1 MKEDL
6 IMEHQEWMNDV
17 RLKNIDTKKL
27 EFLQKLVFE
36 SSNLTEKQKIP
47 FLMALANKAQK
58 DKVKFSRE
66 ETLEIIEVL
75 KNYSTQDE
83 LQKINSIL
91 KVFHER

>member
-1 MKEDL
+1 
-6 IMEHQEWMNDV
+6 MEHQEWMNDI
-17 RLKNIDTKKL
+17 RLKNIDNKKL
-27 EFLQKLVFE
+27 NFLQKLVFE

-75 KNYSTQDE
+75 KDYSTQDE

>member
-1 MKEDL
+1 
-6 IMEHQEWMNDV
+6 MEHQEWMNDV

-27 EFLQKLVFE
+27 DFLQKLVFE
-36 SSNLTEKQKIP
+36 SSNLSKKQKIP

-75 KNYSTQDE
+75 KDYSTQDE

>member
-1 MKEDL
+1 
-6 IMEHQEWMNDV
+6 MEHQEWMNDV

-75 KNYSTQDE
+75 KDYSTQDE

>member
-1 MKEDL
+1 
-6 IMEHQEWMNDV
+6 MEHQEWMNDL
-17 RLKNIDTKKL
+17 RLKNIDNKKL
-27 EFLQKLVFE
+27 DFLQKLVFE
-36 SSNLTEKQKIP
+36 SSNLSEKQKIP

-75 KNYSTQDE
+75 KDYSTQDE

>member
-1 MKEDL
+1 
-6 IMEHQEWMNDV
+6 MEHQEWMNDV

-75 KNYSTQDE
+75 KDYSTQDE
-83 LQKINSIL
+83 LQKISSIL

>member
-1 MKEDL
+1 
-6 IMEHQEWMNDV
+6 MERQKWMNDI
-17 RLKNIDTKKL
+17 RLKDIETNKL
-27 EFLQKLVFE
+27 DFLQKLVFE

-47 FLMALANKAQK
+47 FLMALASKTQK

>member
-1 MKEDL
+1 
-6 IMEHQEWMNDV
+6 MEHQEWMNDI
-17 RLKNIDTKKL
+17 RLKDIETNKL
-27 EFLQKLVFE
+27 DFLQKLVFE

-75 KNYSTQDE
+75 KDYSTQDE

>member
-1 MKEDL
+1 
-6 IMEHQEWMNDV
+6 MERQKWMNDI
-17 RLKNIDTKKL
+17 RLKDIETNKL
-27 EFLQKLVFE
+27 DFLQKLVFE

-47 FLMALANKAQK
+47 FLMALASKTQK

-75 KNYSTQDE
+75 KDYSTQDE

>member
-1 MKEDL
+1 
-6 IMEHQEWMNDV
+6 MEHQEWMNDV

-75 KNYSTQDE
+75 KDYSTQDK

>member
-1 MKEDL
+1 
-6 IMEHQEWMNDV
+6 MERQKWMNDI
-17 RLKNIDTKKL
+17 RLKDIETNKL
-27 EFLQKLVFE
+27 DFLQKLVFE
-36 SSNLTEKQKIP
+36 SRNLTEKQKIP
-47 FLMALANKAQK
+47 FLMALASKTQK

-75 KNYSTQDE
+75 KDYSTQDE

>member
-1 MKEDL
+1 
-6 IMEHQEWMNDV
+6 MEHQEWMNDE
-17 RLKNIDTKKL
+17 RLKNIDSKKL
-27 EFLQKLVFE
+27 DFLQKLVFD
-36 SSNLTEKQKIP
+36 SSNLSEKQKIP

-75 KNYSTQDE
+75 KDYSTQDE

>member
-1 MKEDL
+1 
-6 IMEHQEWMNDV
+6 MEHQEWMNDI
-17 RLKNIDTKKL
+17 RLKNIDNKKL
-27 EFLQKLVFE
+27 DFLQKLVFE

-47 FLMALANKAQK
+47 FLMALASKTQK

-75 KNYSTQDE
+75 KDYSTQDE

>member
-1 MKEDL
+1 
-6 IMEHQEWMNDV
+6 MEHQEWMNDM
-17 RLKNIDTKKL
+17 RLKNIDNKKL
-27 EFLQKLVFE
+27 DFLQKLVFE

-75 KNYSTQDE
+75 KDYSTQDE

>member
-1 MKEDL
+1 
-6 IMEHQEWMNDV
+6 MEHQEWMNDV

-36 SSNLTEKQKIP
+36 SNNLTEKQKIP

-58 DKVKFSRE
+58 DKVKFARE

-75 KNYSTQDE
+75 KDYSTQDE

>member
-1 MKEDL
+1 
-6 IMEHQEWMNDV
+6 MNDI
-17 RLKNIDTKKL
+17 RLKNIDNKKL
-27 EFLQKLVFE
+27 DFLQKLVFE

-75 KNYSTQDE
+75 KDYSTQDE

>member
-1 MKEDL
+1 
-6 IMEHQEWMNDV
+6 MEHQEWMNDV

-75 KNYSTQDE
+75 KDYSTQDE

-91 KVFHER
+91 KIFHER

>member
-1 MKEDL
+1 
-6 IMEHQEWMNDV
+6 MERQKWMNDI
-17 RLKNIDTKKL
+17 RLKDIETNKL
-27 EFLQKLVFE
+27 DFLQKLVFE

-75 KNYSTQDE
+75 KDYSTQDE

>member
-1 MKEDL
+1 
-6 IMEHQEWMNDV
+6 MEHPEWMNDM
-17 RLKNIDTKKL
+17 RLKNIDNKKL
-27 EFLQKLVFE
+27 DFLQKLVFE
-36 SSNLTEKQKIP
+36 SSNLSEKQKIP

-75 KNYSTQDE
+75 KGYSTQDE

>member
-1 MKEDL
+1 
-6 IMEHQEWMNDV
+6 MEHQEWMNDV

-66 ETLEIIEVL
+66 ETMEIIEVL
-75 KNYSTQDE
+75 KDYSTQDE

>member
-1 MKEDL
+1 
-6 IMEHQEWMNDV
+6 MEHQEWMNDS
-17 RLKNIDTKKL
+17 RLKNIDNKKL
-27 EFLQKLVFE
+27 DFLQKLVFE
-36 SSNLTEKQKIP
+36 SSNLSEKQKIP

-75 KNYSTQDE
+75 KDYSTQDE

>member
-1 MKEDL
+1 
-6 IMEHQEWMNDV
+6 
-17 RLKNIDTKKL
+17 
-27 EFLQKLVFE
+27 
-36 SSNLTEKQKIP
+36 
-47 FLMALANKAQK
+47 MALANKAQK

-75 KNYSTQDE
+75 KDYSTQDE

>member
-1 MKEDL
+1 
-6 IMEHQEWMNDV
+6 MEHQEWINDI
-17 RLKNIDTKKL
+17 RLKNIDNKKL
-27 EFLQKLVFE
+27 DFLQKLVFE
-36 SSNLTEKQKIP
+36 SSNLSEKQKIP

-75 KNYSTQDE
+75 KDYSTQDE

>member
-1 MKEDL
+1 
-6 IMEHQEWMNDV
+6 MEHQEWMNDI
-17 RLKNIDTKKL
+17 RLKNIDNKKL
-27 EFLQKLVFE
+27 DFLQKLVFE

-58 DKVKFSRE
+58 DKVRFSRE

-75 KNYSTQDE
+75 KDYSTQDE

>member
-1 MKEDL
+1 
-6 IMEHQEWMNDV
+6 MEHQEWMNDI
-17 RLKNIDTKKL
+17 RLKNIDNKKL
-27 EFLQKLVFE
+27 DFLQKLVFE

-75 KNYSTQDE
+75 KDYSTQDE

>member
-1 MKEDL
+1 MDR
-6 IMEHQEWMNDV
+6 QEWMNDI
-17 RLKNIDTKKL
+17 RLKDIEAKKL
-27 EFLQKLVFE
+27 NFLQKLVFE

-58 DKVKFSRE
+58 DKVKFTRE

-75 KNYSTQDE
+75 KDYSTQDE

>member
-1 MKEDL
+1 
-6 IMEHQEWMNDV
+6 MEHQEWMNDV

-58 DKVKFSRE
+58 DKVKMSRE

-75 KNYSTQDE
+75 KDYSTQDE

>member
-1 MKEDL
+1 
-6 IMEHQEWMNDV
+6 MERQKWMNDI
-17 RLKNIDTKKL
+17 RLKDIETNKL
-27 EFLQKLVFE
+27 DFLQKLVFE

-47 FLMALANKAQK
+47 FLMALASKTQK

-75 KNYSTQDE
+75 KDYSTQDE

-91 KVFHER
+91 KIFHER

>member
-1 MKEDL
+1 
-6 IMEHQEWMNDV
+6 MEHQEWMNDV

-58 DKVKFSRE
+58 DKVRFSRE

-75 KNYSTQDE
+75 KDYSTQDE

>member
-1 MKEDL
+1 
-6 IMEHQEWMNDV
+6 MERQEWMNDI
-17 RLKNIDTKKL
+17 RLKDIEANKL
-27 EFLQKLVFE
+27 DFLQKLVFE

-75 KNYSTQDE
+75 KDYSTQDE

>member
-1 MKEDL
+1 
-6 IMEHQEWMNDV
+6 MEHQEWMNDI
-17 RLKNIDTKKL
+17 RLKDIEANKL
-27 EFLQKLVFE
+27 DFLQKLVFE

-75 KNYSTQDE
+75 KDYSTQDE

>member
-1 MKEDL
+1 
-6 IMEHQEWMNDV
+6 MEHQEWMNDI
-17 RLKNIDTKKL
+17 RLKNIDNKKL
-27 EFLQKLVFE
+27 DFLQKLVFE
-36 SSNLTEKQKIP
+36 SSNLSEKQKIP

>member
-1 MKEDL
+1 
-6 IMEHQEWMNDV
+6 MEHQEWMNDL
-17 RLKNIDTKKL
+17 RLKNIDNKKL
-27 EFLQKLVFE
+27 DFLQKLVFE
-36 SSNLTEKQKIP
+36 SSNLSKKQKIP

-75 KNYSTQDE
+75 KDYSTQDE

>member
-1 MKEDL
+1 
-6 IMEHQEWMNDV
+6 MEHQEWMNDV

-58 DKVKFSRE
+58 DKVKFSRK

-75 KNYSTQDE
+75 KDYSTQDE

>member
-1 MKEDL
+1 
-6 IMEHQEWMNDV
+6 MEHQEWMNDV
-17 RLKNIDTKKL
+17 RLKNIDNKKL
-27 EFLQKLVFE
+27 DFLQKLVFE

-47 FLMALANKAQK
+47 FLIALANKAQK

-75 KNYSTQDE
+75 KDYSTQDE

>member
-1 MKEDL
+1 
-6 IMEHQEWMNDV
+6 MERQKWMNDI
-17 RLKNIDTKKL
+17 RLKDIETNKL
-27 EFLQKLVFE
+27 DFLQKLVFE
-36 SSNLTEKQKIP
+36 SSNLTETQKIP
-47 FLMALANKAQK
+47 FLMALASKTQK

-75 KNYSTQDE
+75 KDYSTQDE

>member
-1 MKEDL
+1 
-6 IMEHQEWMNDV
+6 MEHQEWMNDI
-17 RLKNIDTKKL
+17 RLKNIDNKKL
-27 EFLQKLVFE
+27 DFLQKLVFE
-36 SSNLTEKQKIP
+36 SSNLTKKQKIP

-75 KNYSTQDE
+75 KDYSTQDE

>member
-1 MKEDL
+1 
-6 IMEHQEWMNDV
+6 MEHPEWMNDM
-17 RLKNIDTKKL
+17 RLKNIDNKKL
-27 EFLQKLVFE
+27 DFLQKLVFE
-36 SSNLTEKQKIP
+36 SSNLSEKQKIP

-75 KNYSTQDE
+75 KDYSTQDE

>member
-1 MKEDL
+1 
-6 IMEHQEWMNDV
+6 MEHQEWMNDV

-66 ETLEIIEVL
+66 ETLEIIKVL
-75 KNYSTQDE
+75 KDYSTQDE

>member
-1 MKEDL
+1 
-6 IMEHQEWMNDV
+6 MEHQEWMNDV

-58 DKVKFSRE
+58 DEVKFSRE

-75 KNYSTQDE
+75 KDYSTQDE

>member
-1 MKEDL
+1 
-6 IMEHQEWMNDV
+6 MERQEWMNDM
-17 RLKNIDTKKL
+17 RLKNIDNKKL
-27 EFLQKLVFE
+27 DFLQKLVFE

-58 DKVKFSRE
+58 DKVKFTRE

-75 KNYSTQDE
+75 KDYSTQDD